1 MTLTQWLSLIL
12 LGGILGALGQA
23 IRVIV
28 GIKKL
33 NDQAAAMEGKSLED
47 LLSNSR
53 LIISLFIGFT
63 AGALAALSSA
73 DTPIDLNHI
82 KQLQILPFMA
92 AGYAGADFIEGVM
105 SRFIPPTASQSATTV
120 TLAGRNLEQTVAQP
134 RRVNEPAG

>member
-33 NDQAAAMEGKSLED
+33 NDQAAAMEGKALED

-53 LIISLFIGFT
+53 LILSMFIGFT
-63 AGALAALSSA
+63 AGALAAFFST
-73 DTPIDLNHI
+73 DTPIDLSNI
-82 KQLQILPFMA
+82 KQMQILPFMA
-92 AGYAGADFIEGVM
+92 AGYAGADFIEGLM
-105 SRFIPPTASQSATTV
+105 SRFIPSTASQNSDTV
-120 TLAGRNLEQTVAQP
+120 TLAGRTLEQTVTQQ
-134 RRVNEPAG
+134 RQGKEPVG